1 MFLFS
6 SNNHLLQLARSGYRL
21 PGSLQKYASAL
32 DKIYPV
38 IALVL
43 AVVFIF
49 VAQIGGGIAAFLIL
63 IPLSLWRSGH
73 LPTLNSL
80 LTPATG
86 LESAILLIFTFG
98 PIFLVVWAWIFL
110 FEKRAPW
117 TIGLE
122 KRYALRN
129 YLRGLLVGLATFGA
143 SVGILAALGY
153 VAFEQGDPRK
163 QGLAALGSVVIIFA
177 GWMVQGAAEEALV
190 RGWLLPVIGS
200 RYSAM
205 AGVVLSSLLFAALH
219 LLNPGVSPV
228 AALNLFLFGAFA
240 SLFALYE
247 GGLWGVFGIHAAWN
261 WAQGNLLGF
270 EVSGNPVSSTLINLM
285 EVGPDTITGGVFGP
299 EGGLAVTAVLLIS
312 SGLLLIN
319 AKLKA
324 QNVK

>member
-1 MFLFS
+1 MNFLNS
-6 SNNHLLQLARSGYRL
+6 DNRLLQLAKSGYRL
-21 PGSLQKYASAL
+21 PESWQKYAPAL

-49 VAQIGGGIAAFLIL
+49 VAQIGGGIAAFIVLT
-63 IPLSLWRSGH
+63 PLSLWRYGH
-73 LPTLNSL
+73 FPSPESL
-80 LTPATG
+80 LTPETG

-98 PIFLVVWAWIFL
+98 PIFLIVWGWIFL

-122 KRYALRN
+122 RRYALRN
-129 YLRGLLVGLATFGA
+129 YLRGLLIGLAMFGA
-143 SVGILAALGY
+143 ATGILAALGY

-163 QGLAALGSVVIIFA
+163 QGIAALGSVLIILA
-177 GWMVQGAAEEALV
+177 GWVVQGAAEETLV

-200 RYSAM
+200 RYTAA
-205 AGVVLSSLLFAALH
+205 AGVLLSSALFAALH
-219 LLNPGVSPV
+219 LRNPGISPV
-228 AALNLFLFGAFA
+228 AVLNLFLFGVFA
-240 SLFALYE
+240 SLFALRE
-247 GGLWGVFGIHAAWN
+247 GGLWGIFGIHAAWN

-285 EVGPDTITGGVFGP
+285 EVGPDSITGGVFGP

-312 SGLLLIN
+312 GALLFL
-319 AKLKA
+319 
-324 QNVK
+324 VKNEE